1 VLNTIAAQAVD
12 EMSDQLEAA
21 MAGGAELAE
30 AVLAVVKDGYAA
42 HKRIVFNGDGYS
54 DDWHAEA
61 EQRGLANLR
70 QTPDALPALVS
81 ASAVKVMGDYDVLS
95 ERELESRYEVFVEQY
110 IAKLNIESET
120 TFSMAKTL
128 LLPAA
133 IRYLGELGL
142 AGEGAGVS
150 AIKAEVSGL
159 VDGFVDAIATLA
171 TANESHPAGD
181 LLDAAKFVQSTIVP
195 AMDEVREIADK
206 LERVVPDS
214 LWPLPKYSEILFIK

>member
-1 VLNTIAAQAVD
+1 
-12 EMSDQLEAA
+12 
-21 MAGGAELAE
+21 
-30 AVLAVVKDGYAA
+30 
-42 HKRIVFNGDGYS
+42 
-54 DDWHAEA
+54 
-61 EQRGLANLR
+61 
-70 QTPDALPALVS
+70 
-81 ASAVKVMGDYDVLS
+81 MGDYDVLS

-142 AGEGAGVS
+142 AGDSAGVG
-150 AIKAEVSGL
+150 AITAEVTGL
-159 VDGFVDAIATLA
+159 ARRVRRARSRRSA
-171 TANESHPAGD
+171 TANASHPEGERARRG
-181 LLDAAKFVQSTIVP
+181 
-195 AMDEVREIADK
+195 EVRPAAPSCRRWTAVREVADQ